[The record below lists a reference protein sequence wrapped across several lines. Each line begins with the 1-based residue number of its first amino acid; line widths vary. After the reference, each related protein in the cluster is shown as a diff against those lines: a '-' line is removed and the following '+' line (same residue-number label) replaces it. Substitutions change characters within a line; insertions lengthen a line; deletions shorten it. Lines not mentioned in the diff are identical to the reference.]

1 MSVLQ
6 KNIGIYT
13 DYYELIMA
21 QGYFLS
27 RKYTNPAS
35 FDYFFRK
42 NPYGGG
48 FVIFAGLANLLEM
61 LENYKFGKEDC
72 QYLQSIGFDNK
83 FVEYLKTFEFKGNVY
98 TVNEGEVVFPDE
110 PIVRIDGSILETQ
123 LVESLVLNILNFQS
137 LIATKAARI
146 RLVAGDKL
154 LLDFGLRRAQ
164 GLGAIHAS
172 RAAIIGG
179 FNKTSNTYSARQFG
193 IIPNCTMA
201 HTWIQT
207 YDNELEAFREFVKF
221 YPETAVLLVDT
232 YNTLNLG
239 VPNAI
244 TVAKEMEKQGKRL
257 SGIRLDSGDLAYL
270 SKKVRRM
277 FDESGLNYVNIV
289 ASNQLDEYIIRSLL
303 EQNAP
308 IDAFGVGTSLVTGK
322 DEGALDGVYKLSE
335 VNNQPT
341 MKVSENISKITL
353 PGKKKLYRFT
363 NRDEN
368 CFYADGIELHNSN
381 VPHIIYH
388 PQQHEKNTPV
398 KNYSYEENVKKVM
411 ENGKTIIKKPSLETI
426 SEFAQ
431 QRLKLLPDEYKR
443 FENPHI
449 YKVGI
454 GKDLMNLR
462 NQLKV
467 KYESSDN
474 SRCSG

>member
-6 KNIGIYT
+6 NNIGFYT

-27 RKYTNPAS
+27 RKHTNPAN

-48 FVIFAGLANLLEM
+48 FVIFAGLADLLEM
-61 LENYKFGKEDC
+61 LENYRFDKEDC
-72 QYLQSIGFDNK
+72 QYLQSMGFDNE
-83 FVEYLKTFEFKGNVY
+83 FLEYLKTFKFKGNIYSVD
-98 TVNEGEVVFPDE
+98 EGEVVFPDE
-110 PIVRIDGSILETQ
+110 PIVRIEGSIMETQ

-172 RAAIIGG
+172 RAAVIGG

-193 IIPNCTMA
+193 IIPSGTMA
-201 HTWIQT
+201 HSWVQT
-207 YDNELEAFREFVKF
+207 FDNELEAFREFVKF

-232 YNTLNLG
+232 YNTLNMG

-244 TVAKEMEKQGKRL
+244 KVAKEMEKQGERL

-270 SKKVRRM
+270 SKKARGI
-277 FDESGLNYVNIV
+277 FDESGLNYVKIV
-289 ASNQLDEYIIRSLL
+289 ASNQLDEYVIKSLL

-322 DEGALDGVYKLSE
+322 DGGALDGVYKLSE
-335 VNNQPT
+335 VSHQPT
-341 MKVSENISKITL
+341 MKLSDNISKITL
-353 PGKKKLYRFT
+353 PGKKKIYRFM
-363 NRDEN
+363 DVDQN
-368 CFYADGIELHNSN
+368 CFFADGIELHNSHI
-381 VPHIIYH
+381 PQIIYH
-388 PQQHEKNTPV
+388 PQQPDKNTPV
-398 KNYSYEENVKKVM
+398 NHLKYEENVKRVM
-411 ENGKTIIKKPSLETI
+411 ENGETI
-426 SEFAQ
+426 LNKLSVDKISGYVQ
-431 QRLKLLPDEYKR
+431 HRLKQLPEECKR

-454 GKDLMNLR
+454 GRDLLNLR
-462 NQLKV
+462 NKV
-467 KYESSDN
+467 KVKI
-474 SRCSG
+474 